1 MPVVALVVCG
11 APLAQRTGDMVNE
24 LVAGGWEVRLVGTPA
39 AQDWIG
45 LNEASLPHD
54 IVPRFDFR
62 SQAPHRSTVDP
73 DVVAVCPATFN
84 TLNKV
89 ATGIADNYATS
100 LICETLGSRSPVIIA
115 PMINH
120 KLWGHPALSSSF
132 AVLDGAG
139 VRFLDVQTGERGRSP
154 VQSGSGDNV
163 VSKFQPSWLLAA
175 VRSSG

>member
-1 MPVVALVVCG
+1 
-11 APLAQRTGDMVNE
+11 MVHE
-24 LVAGGWEVRLVGTPA
+24 LVTGGWEVRLVGTPA

-45 LNEASLPHD
+45 LIKASSPHG

-62 SQAPHRSTVDP
+62 SPAHHRSTVDP

-100 LICETLGSRSPVIIA
+100 LICETLGLRSPVIVA
-115 PMINH
+115 PMIND

-132 AVLDGAG
+132 TVLASAG
-139 VRFLDVQTGERGRSP
+139 VRFLDVQTGERGLSP